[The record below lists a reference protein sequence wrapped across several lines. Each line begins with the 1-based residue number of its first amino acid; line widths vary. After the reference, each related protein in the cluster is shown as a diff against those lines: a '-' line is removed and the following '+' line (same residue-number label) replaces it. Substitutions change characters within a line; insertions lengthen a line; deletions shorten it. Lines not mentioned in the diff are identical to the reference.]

1 MRGIPDKKKIFLFSI
16 EKENMSASGA
26 PTTAK
31 EALSNVNVTAALDVE
46 GNVPLESV
54 QIDGLVCCHYELI

>member
-1 MRGIPDKKKIFLFSI
+1 MNSSGTP
-16 EKENMSASGA
+16 SA
-26 PTTAK
+26 TK

-54 QIDGLVCCHYELI
+54 QIDGLVCI